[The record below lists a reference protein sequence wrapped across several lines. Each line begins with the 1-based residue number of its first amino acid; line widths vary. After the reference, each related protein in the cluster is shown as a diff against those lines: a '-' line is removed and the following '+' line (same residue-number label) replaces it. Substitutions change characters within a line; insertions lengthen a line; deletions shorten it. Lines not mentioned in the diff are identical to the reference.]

1 MDFEISPLAYVNNEP
16 RPEDKVVTRLFEE
29 VWSWRLRTS
38 PEFASYCGV
47 HDYDDKLDDIGLV
60 AFQEWKTTVEGFLE
74 RSKEIN
80 KETISDGAKLNLA
93 LLQEEFRTFLSACKF
108 KGWCFPITFQDGVHN
123 DVHLLLSFSKFEKES
138 DYKVYIERLKCY
150 PRQISQVR
158 EMCEEGI
165 RTGYMNHMVSMN
177 EVPDQI
183 NILTNRGKLDTK
195 TSTFLSP
202 FRKEVEGISPDK
214 LLELEKEAISVLE
227 ESLIPAFLDLRDYLL
242 SVYMKKTRP
251 CIGVCTLPNGQSYY
265 QKCLTFHTST
275 SLTPQEIHQLG
286 LQEVERISK
295 AMQKISMEEGFG
307 SNVQRFMNHIKNSK
321 QYYYQTEEELLS
333 GIKDICTN
341 RIRPKLSQ
349 LFKTVPDVDMTI
361 QASPSSMSSAPA
373 AFYMAGTTDG
383 SRPGIYY
390 VNTSHVTDTPKY
402 ELMALS
408 LHEGEPGHH
417 LQSMYAIQQKG
428 VPTFRQ
434 YIEDMKY
441 SRAPTRFSLQ
451 TAYIEGWGLY
461 CEALGE
467 ELGLYTTNYELFG
480 RYTFEIL
487 RAARLVVDTG
497 LHAMGWT
504 FENTKKYLIERAF
517 MHEWFADSESKRYI
531 TWPGQACAYK
541 IGELKIKE
549 LRKKAEEELGDA
561 FDVREFHEA
570 VLQCGPVPLN
580 VLEGMITAFI
590 RDNKISTDISNQ
602 DKSSELSS

>member
-1 MDFEISPLAYVNNEP
+1 MDFEISPLTYANNEP
-16 RPEDKVVTRLFEE
+16 RPEDKVVIRLFEE
-29 VWSWRLRTS
+29 VWSWRLKTS

-47 HDYDDKLDDIGLV
+47 HVDDDKLDDIGLES
-60 AFQEWKTTVEGFLE
+60 FKEWKTTVEEFLE
-74 RSKEIN
+74 RCKEIN
-80 KETISDGAKLNLA
+80 TETISEAAKLDLA
-93 LLQEEFRTFLSACKF
+93 LLQEEFNTFLSACKF

-123 DVHLLLSFSKFEKES
+123 DIHLLLSFSKFEKES

-165 RTGYMNHMVSMN
+165 KTGYVNHMVSMR

-183 NILTNRGKLDTK
+183 NSLTNNGKLDPK
-195 TSTFLSP
+195 TSPFLSP
-202 FRKEVEGISPDK
+202 FRKEVDGISPEEMT
-214 LLELEKEAISVLE
+214 ELEKEAITVLEDSVL
-227 ESLIPAFLDLRDYLL
+227 PAFTDLRDYLT
-242 SVYMKKTRP
+242 SVYMRRTRP
-251 CIGVCTLPNGQSYY
+251 SIGCCTLPNGQRYY
-265 QKCLTFHTST
+265 QQCLKFHTST
-275 SLTPQEIHQLG
+275 DLTPQEVHNLG
-286 LQEVERISK
+286 LQEVDRISK

-307 SNVQRFMNHIKNSK
+307 SNVQRFIRHIKNSK
-321 QYYYQTEEELLS
+321 EFFYETEEEILS

-341 RIRPKLSQ
+341 RIRPKLSKM
-349 LFKTVPDVDMTI
+349 FKTIPDVDMTI
-361 QASPSSMSSAPA
+361 KASPASMSSAPA
-373 AFYMAGTTDG
+373 AYYMAGTMDG

-390 VNTSHVTDTPKY
+390 VNTSHTTDIPMY

-428 VPTFRQ
+428 VPIFRQ

-461 CEALGE
+461 CESLGE
-467 ELGLYTTNYELFG
+467 ELGLYSTNHELFG
-480 RYTFEIL
+480 RYMFEIL

-497 LHAMGWT
+497 LHAFGWT
-504 FENTKKYLIERAF
+504 FESTKKYLTERAF
-517 MHEWFADSESKRYI
+517 MHEWFADSETKRYI

-549 LRKKAEEELGDA
+549 LRQRAEKELGDA
-561 FDVREFHEA
+561 FDICEFHDA

-580 VLEGMITAFI
+580 ILEGMISAFI
-590 RDNKISTDISNQ
+590 KDS
-602 DKSSELSS
+602 KSSNKLENEENSNAS